1 MVHKQK
7 ELINKFFNKILK
19 FKKINQINKNKKF
32 YKKFRRKKNKI
43 INLVLSLIEHWKPS
57 KVVKMKVL
65 KIYYRD
71 KSLRILKTKSE
82 INKTVIIYI
91 RKKVINQDI
100 IQINKIPKDM
110 I

>member
-1 MVHKQK
+1 
-7 ELINKFFNKILK
+7 
-19 FKKINQINKNKKF
+19 
-32 YKKFRRKKNKI
+32 
-43 INLVLSLIEHWKPS
+43 
-57 KVVKMKVL
+57 MKVL